1 MKHAFRLA
9 TALLLF
15 GGTSLRPA
23 EPSVFVILWFDAED
37 YLLPADDDATKRL
50 CDLLT
55 ARSVRATFKLVGEKA
70 RVIERR
76 GRSDVVAALRKHD
89 IGYHSN
95 FHSVHP
101 TPAEYLAECGWAD
114 GVAEF
119 VRREGGGAADVRR
132 ILGVEKLSCYGQP
145 GSSWAP
151 QTLGGLEGIGATPR
165 GVPCYVDE
173 GSHVGIGEAP
183 FWYCGALTVYK
194 MGSNVARM
202 DLHREEALAEAT
214 DRFGKIHARLRGQGG
229 GLVSIY
235 YHPCEWVHAEFW
247 DGVNFARGANPP
259 REEWKPPRQLPPEK
273 TEAAFERF
281 ERYVDFMRSLPG
293 VRFVTASDLPE
304 LYPDPLRPSAINTAE
319 VDANALEPLARRIA
333 ETGRVDFLQDA
344 QGRFHSP
351 ADLLTGLVEIL
362 AGAIEGGRL
371 PAWVRIPPALGPS
384 EPPPITE
391 ADSLAWPAF
400 RDVLIDARASIRAR
414 RQVPSPVFAGVKKI
428 APADFLVACARTAVR
443 AFDAAKEGKPFF
455 PDRVEVPRGAPIAVE
470 KHVAQDT
477 PGLFGGWIIHTEGF
491 RAPRIVEQARL
502 QAWTLKPAVLAPPKD

>member
-1 MKHAFRLA
+1 MNRAVRLA
-9 TALLLF
+9 TTLLLSLSF
-15 GGTSLRPA
+15 GGTPLHPA
-23 EPSVFVILWFDAED
+23 EHPVFVILWFDAED

-76 GRSDVVAALRKHD
+76 GRSDVLAALRKHD
-89 IGYHSN
+89 IGYHAN

-101 TPAEYLAECGWAD
+101 TPAEYLAECGWSD

-132 ILGVEKLSCYGQP
+132 ILGVERLSCYGQP

-151 QTLGGLEGIGATPR
+151 QTLGGLDGIVATPH

-173 GSHVGIGEAP
+173 GSHVGISEAP

-194 MGSNVARM
+194 MGSNVTRM

-214 DRFGKIHARLRGQGG
+214 DRFGKIHARLRSQGG
-229 GLVSIY
+229 GLVSVF

-247 DGVNFARGANPP
+247 DGVNFSRGSNPP

-273 TEAAFERF
+273 TEAAFARF

-293 VRFVTASDLPE
+293 VKFVTASDLPE
-304 LYPDPLRPSAINTAE
+304 LYPDPLRPSAI
-319 VDANALEPLARRIA
+319 DAAAIEPLARRVA
-333 ETGRVDFLQDA
+333 EMGLVDFLQDA

-351 ADLLTGLVEIL
+351 ADLLTELIEFLG
-362 AGAIEGGRL
+362 GAIDEKKPPGRL
-371 PAWVRIPPALGPS
+371 RLSAVLGPS
-384 EPPPITE
+384 EPPPKTE
-391 ADSLAWPAF
+391 VDSLDWPAF
-400 RDVLIDARASIRAR
+400 RDALVDARAAIRAR
-414 RQVPSPVFAGVKKI
+414 RQIPSPVFAGVKKI
-428 APADFLVACARTAVR
+428 APADFLVACARAAVRVIDSAKAGKPLFPERIEVPSGTAV
-443 AFDAAKEGKPFF
+443 AT
-455 PDRVEVPRGAPIAVE
+455 E

-477 PGLFGGWIIHTEGF
+477 PGLFGGWIIHKEGF
-491 RAPRIVEQARL
+491 RAPRIMEQARL
-502 QAWTLKPAVLAPPKD
+502 QAWTLKPAQLLPNAR